1 MFLKNNYVKKKKKSY
16 CIKTNWNFYKS
27 TLFYTTIQKETNNKT
42 KLKTMVTKRQ
52 YKKNPAR
59 TNKGKETKLK
69 SVVDKIL
76 IVQVY

>member
-16 CIKTNWNFYKS
+16 SIKTNWNFYKS
-27 TLFYTTIQKETNNKT
+27 ILFYTTIQKETNNKT

-52 YKKNPAR
+52 YKKNLAR
-59 TNKGKETKLK
+59 KNREKETKLK
-69 SVVDKIL
+69 SVVYKRL

>member
-16 CIKTNWNFYKS
+16 SIKTNWNFYKS
-27 TLFYTTIQKETNNKT
+27 ILFYTTIQKETNNKT